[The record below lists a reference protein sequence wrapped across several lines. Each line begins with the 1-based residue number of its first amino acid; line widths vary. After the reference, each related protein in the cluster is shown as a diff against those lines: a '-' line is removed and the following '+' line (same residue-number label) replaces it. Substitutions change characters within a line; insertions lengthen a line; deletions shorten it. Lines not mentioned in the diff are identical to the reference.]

1 MFLKSLEH
9 GLQIEDVQ
17 SHDDHHHDDQEAQ
30 EYTCSDHFEEN
41 RFLDGILLIH
51 TQHIICF

>member
-30 EYTCSDHFEEN
+30 EYP
-41 RFLDGILLIH
+41 
-51 TQHIICF
+51 